1 MKYSSLEQSD
11 LVYDTTH
18 FAGECIF
25 FYIPLVH
32 LVTNLNTPCVFRM
45 ISHDPASQ
53 ICFGYFSKLSKDSSL
68 TYCGLFTN
76 F

>member
-45 ISHDPASQ
+45 ISHDSVSQ

-68 TYCGLFTN
+68 TY
-76 F
+76 